1 MRIAPCA
8 AQFAIGVAKPR
19 GRPSRMC
26 SGGLEVGVSL
36 QARGVPDQAL
46 GKPDRHGIV
55 ELLRAVGVGGEELEL
70 IGEGREGGS
79 LAQRDSAVLL
89 RVALAA
95 IGSAVAARRLGGSG
109 PPPPR
114 RLGCAG
120 YAFRCAK
127 SVLQCISGATGVPAT
142 GRSKRRSCLCWWQ
155 LIRPEDLETDLDGTG
170 GTRGLARLR
179 ADGLGKPNCSP
190 LPATVVASSRRRSSK
205 SLGLAV
211 VADATVQRDGDSYPT
226 LGLQIATVAR
236 HPRRRRW
243 GSNDPTPECSLQR
256 FERADVVAGQ
266 VVWTNADRIR
276 APFVPKR
283 SRIG

>member
-70 IGEGREGGS
+70 IGEAREGGS

-95 IGSAVAARRLGGSG
+95 IGSAVAARRLG
-109 PPPPR
+109 
-114 RLGCAG
+114 CAG
-120 YAFRCAK
+120 YAFRCAQ

-170 GTRGLARLR
+170 GTRGLAKLR

-190 LPATVVASSRRRSSK
+190 PPATVVASSRRRSSK

-226 LGLQIATVAR
+226 HGLQIATVAR

-243 GSNDPTPECSLQR
+243 VSNDTTPKCSLQR
-256 FERADVVAGQ
+256 FEREQMWWLG
-266 VVWTNADRIR
+266 R
-276 APFVPKR
+276 
-283 SRIG
+283 